1 VIAAVGAIGVLSGL
15 DATVKALTADYPVPQ
30 VVAVRFAVGV
40 VAALLWA
47 LATRTPMPTRLG
59 FRRAAVRAIAIL
71 GTAGLFFT
79 ALTRLPLAE
88 AVVITFVS
96 PFLMVLVSR
105 VLLGEPVTARATAAI
120 AVGFGGVV
128 LMMAGNVSA
137 GVGGDPLGY
146 AAALAACL
154 TYAVAIVLTRR
165 DSGSEPVVS
174 LVLTQNIVVTLAAL
188 PFGLS
193 VWVPPDRSGALLFL
207 LAGVLGTIGH
217 IVLAWA
223 YARAPATRLAPL
235 EYTAFLWAAALGWML
250 WGEVPTLATMI
261 GGALIIAAAL
271 TASTGSRPVVGP

>member
-1 VIAAVGAIGVLSGL
+1 
-15 DATVKALTADYPVPQ
+15 
-30 VVAVRFAVGV
+30 
-40 VAALLWA
+40 
-47 LATRTPMPTRLG
+47 
-59 FRRAAVRAIAIL
+59 VRAIAIL